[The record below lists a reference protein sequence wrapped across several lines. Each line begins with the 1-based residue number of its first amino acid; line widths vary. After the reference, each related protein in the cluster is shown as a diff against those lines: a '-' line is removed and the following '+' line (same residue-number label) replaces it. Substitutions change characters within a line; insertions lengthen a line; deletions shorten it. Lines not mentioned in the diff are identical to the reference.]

1 MSTPS
6 LAPFILKRPWLQRWM
21 KPLSEWY
28 LDNAGYR
35 KLGLR
40 YVGTS
45 FSADSASIG
54 KRWTFGNTWIG
65 KTTPMRIGSGMG
77 SG

>member
-1 MSTPS
+1 LRASSINSIFDFSHRAIMSTPS

-40 YVGTS
+40 YVLTFFLRGVGN
-45 FSADSASIG
+45 FGKRIWSIG
-54 KRWTFGNTWIG
+54 
-65 KTTPMRIGSGMG
+65 
-77 SG
+77 

>member
-40 YVGTS
+40 YVS
-45 FSADSASIG
+45 QYSS
-54 KRWTFGNTWIG
+54 
-65 KTTPMRIGSGMG
+65 RIRQF
-77 SG
+77 